1 MGGVG
6 AEEEASGRAMTSS
19 MVEAVF
25 MLLQKSG
32 VRGID
37 MYSGSVANMLLNHV
51 IQEVLGEYGSYRG
64 ALNAQW
70 RRTSEALAR
79 GEDENGA
86 QSICSLNNIAVSAD
100 YVMRLCAEL
109 SGQAH
114 KTLRAAEL
122 KQTQAL
128 LDEMRRLAEAWEAE
142 STSLLQGPSGFV
154 RRAGEVTIGRHVVG
168 GFVRSRA
175 AAYSGRDHEPDAAAA
190 AWQKLEHQLGGFL
203 DNLQQQLVPTIY
215 DPAVEEV
222 ARVCAEALEAQA
234 TWGARCLSAWR
245 PARCTTA
252 RAHTTACVP
261 TAPPLPPSAR
271 RTHA

>member
-142 STSLLQGPSGFV
+142 STSLLQGLYSEGLCNESHQWLLLIPPLLRPPFPHSRPLLSQRPSL
-154 RRAGEVTIGRHVVG
+154 
-168 GFVRSRA
+168 RSRA
-175 AAYSGRDHEPDAAAA
+175 LANRHQQGR
-190 AWQKLEHQLGGFL
+190 
-203 DNLQQQLVPTIY
+203 
-215 DPAVEEV
+215 
-222 ARVCAEALEAQA
+222 
-234 TWGARCLSAWR
+234 
-245 PARCTTA
+245 
-252 RAHTTACVP
+252 
-261 TAPPLPPSAR
+261 
-271 RTHA
+271 